1 MMHAFNYM
9 KIVPACLI
17 LLVSIVSQGAADTV
31 ATNSVGPRIHF
42 ATNTYNYGRQI
53 TGTKV
58 NYTFVFTNIG
68 DQVLDVPVAQGSC
81 HCTTAGDWTKSVEPG
96 KTGVIPV
103 TFDSTGFSGQITRTV
118 TLQCND
124 KTQPTVVLTV
134 TGSIWKPIEVN
145 PQMAYFSPNEDS
157 QSVPPCTVHIISN
170 LEEPLK
176 LFPPESNNKTF
187 SAVLKTNEPG
197 KHYELI
203 ISALPPFSPG
213 TVQGQVVMK
222 TSWTNTPLL
231 SVSTMASVQPAVTLA
246 PGQINLPAAPLE
258 TAVNSTLT
266 IQNNGTNS
274 LKLSDPTISAH
285 GVDVQINE
293 LQPGR
298 TFTVSL
304 VFPKGFEPP
313 FGLPLEFSVKTS
325 HSKYAVIKAPVTFA
339 PRVVAGP
346 GKP

>member
-1 MMHAFNYM
+1 M
-9 KIVPACLI
+9 KIVSSYLV
-17 LLVSIVSQGAADTV
+17 LLFSVASLGAADT
-31 ATNSVGPRIHF
+31 ATTNGIGPRIQF
-42 ATNTYNYGRQI
+42 ATNNYNYGRQI

-58 NYTFVFTNIG
+58 NYTFIFTNIG
-68 DQVLDVPVAQGSC
+68 DQVLEVPGAQGSC
-81 HCTTAGDWTKSVEPG
+81 HCTTAGDWTRRVEPG
-96 KTGVIPV
+96 KTGSIPV
-103 TFDSTGFSGQITRTV
+103 TFDSTGFSGQISRTV
-118 TLQCND
+118 TVQCND

-145 PQMAYFSPNEDS
+145 PQMAYFSPSEDS

-170 LEEPLK
+170 LEEPLT
-176 LFPPESNNKTF
+176 LFSVESNNKTF
-187 SAVLKTNEPG
+187 TAVLKTNEPG

-203 ISALPPFSPG
+203 ISAVPPFSPG
-213 TVQGQVVMK
+213 TVQGQIVMK
-222 TSWTNTPLL
+222 TSWTNTPVLN
-231 SVSTMASVQPAVTLA
+231 VSTMASVQPAVTLA

-266 IQNNGTNS
+266 IINNGPDS
-274 LKLSDPTISAH
+274 LKLSDAAISAH

-313 FGLPLEFSVKTS
+313 FGLPLEFSVKSS
-325 HSKYAVIKAPVTFA
+325 HSKYSLLKAPVNFA
-339 PRVVAGP
+339 PRVVGGP